1 MPTFP
6 YPVFL
11 TSACLEVT
19 LPEVA
24 LKLLGFKE
32 RVGDTPSLSVA
43 KTLQHARRLFVV
55 LFLS

>member
-6 YPVFL
+6 YPDFL

-19 LPEVA
+19 LPEGA
-24 LKLLGFKE
+24 LKLLGFTE

-43 KTLQHARRLFVV
+43 KTMQHDRRLFVV
-55 LFLS
+55 HFLS